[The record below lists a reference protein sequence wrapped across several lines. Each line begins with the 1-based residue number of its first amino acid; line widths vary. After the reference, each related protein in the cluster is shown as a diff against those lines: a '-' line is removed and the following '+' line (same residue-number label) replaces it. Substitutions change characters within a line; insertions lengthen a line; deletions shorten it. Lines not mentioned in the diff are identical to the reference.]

1 MFLTNCSRSFQ
12 YIYIIGTGL
21 SDFHKMN
28 LTALKMYFTK
38 QKHETTLS
46 RDYKK
51 LDNLKF
57 KEAQNRELMK
67 DSVNNIDYELCLWD
81 CAFNS

>member
-1 MFLTNCSRSFQ
+1 
-12 YIYIIGTGL
+12 
-21 SDFHKMN
+21 
-28 LTALKMYFTK
+28 MYFTK
-38 QKHETTLS
+38 QKRETTLS

>member
-1 MFLTNCSRSFQ
+1 
-12 YIYIIGTGL
+12 
-21 SDFHKMN
+21 
-28 LTALKMYFTK
+28 MYFTK

-67 DSVNNIDYELCLWD
+67 DSVNNIDYELCL
-81 CAFNS
+81 

>member
-1 MFLTNCSRSFQ
+1 
-12 YIYIIGTGL
+12 
-21 SDFHKMN
+21 MN

-51 LDNLKF
+51 LENLKF
-57 KEAQNRELMK
+57 KKAQNRESMK
-67 DSVNNIDYELCLWD
+67 DSVNNIYYEIVFVRLCFQFLMHMHL
-81 CAFNS
+81 

>member
-1 MFLTNCSRSFQ
+1 
-12 YIYIIGTGL
+12 
-21 SDFHKMN
+21 MN

-51 LDNLKF
+51 LENLKF
-57 KEAQNRELMK
+57 KKAQNRELMK
-67 DSVNNIDYELCLWD
+67 DSVNNIYYEIVFVRLCFQFLMHMHL
-81 CAFNS
+81 